1 MSSTGQQRRGGSLGF
16 VVGLALGIPATIF
29 ALSNLESVQVEFL
42 GWTASTPLWVV
53 IILSLLAGA
62 LIGCALLLAWQARRR
77 HTRKKAARK
86 QARDTTKEPPTGPDT
101 PGPDT
106 PGPNTTGS
114 TEPSETSEREQPD
127 PPGRETSPG
136 AGRAGGS
143 A

>member
-16 VVGLALGIPATIF
+16 VIGLGLGVPATIF

-62 LIGCALLLAWQARRR
+62 LIGCAVLLAWQARRR
-77 HTRKKAARK
+77 HTRKKAARGK
-86 QARDTTKEPPTGPDT
+86 RREEEPPTGPDDA
-101 PGPDT
+101 GAKE
-106 PGPNTTGS
+106 S
-114 TEPSETSEREQPD
+114 TEPTPRRRGDASGTATATGD
-127 PPGRETSPG
+127 V
-136 AGRAGGS
+136 RADGK

>member
-1 MSSTGQQRRGGSLGF
+1 MSSAGQQRRGGSLGF
-16 VVGLALGIPATIF
+16 VVGLALGIPATVF

-62 LIGCALLLAWQARRR
+62 LIGWAVLLAWQARRR

-86 QARDTTKEPPTGPDT
+86 QPRDATQEPPTGPGT
-101 PGPDT
+101 
-106 PGPNTTGS
+106 
-114 TEPSETSEREQPD
+114 TEPSEPTGRERAD
-127 PPGRETSPG
+127 SPGRESSPG
-136 AGRAGGS
+136 AGRADGP